1 MEGRDTGDEE
11 HHVFSAVCSSRP
23 DMLGTGTQG
32 GAPEKGVSK
41 QRLEAQER
49 GGGRVQA
56 QGPLRINSS
65 TPQRT
70 PWARSCSTH
79 RPRSGTQGDTR
90 PCPLS
95 LMTPAGGKEG
105 GCVSPDWEGGEQ
117 GRDMLK

>member
-49 GGGRVQA
+49 GGVEE
-56 QGPLRINSS
+56 S
-65 TPQRT
+65 
-70 PWARSCSTH
+70 
-79 RPRSGTQGDTR
+79 RPRGLSESTAAPHRGLHGPEAALGTGLGQVLR
-90 PCPLS
+90 E
-95 LMTPAGGKEG
+95 TPAL
-105 GCVSPDWEGGEQ
+105 VPSA
-117 GRDMLK
+117 